1 MTDGD
6 ADRRAQ
12 RHRVLARIEQD
23 REQLAGTLDELRRP
37 LHKLQHLQKNVRALV
52 PALFAAGAAF
62 LILRALRRSSSRPIR
77 HSDDDSG
84 GRRAAYLSVRE
95 PRRRSWFAMVLQ
107 MVSAYRTAVL
117 LSETLRSVSDAARAR
132 PPMATAPSAPPVF
145 VPPALVPPAG
155 RSYPPFERNPT

>member
-62 LILRALRRSSSRPIR
+62 LILRALRGSNGRRIGMPV
-77 HSDDDSG
+77 G
-84 GRRAAYLSVRE
+84 GHRAAYLAVRE
-95 PRRRSWFAMVLQ
+95 PRRRSWFATVLQ

-117 LSETLRSVSDAARAR
+117 LSETLRSVSDAASAR

-155 RSYPPFERNPT
+155 RSYPPFERKPT